1 MNPWLIDGAA
11 VWAISVLRFPTGGRF
26 NRAGQAPPVS
36 RRHFRHLNRVS
47 RGESHMRR
55 LFSRVLAVLAITAV
69 AALGADNSIGTWK
82 VNVAKSKYTPA
93 PFPLKSLTSV
103 REAVPGSPPTCPT
116 KACVESEP
124 EAATS
129 RRARSLITRSPA

>member
-69 AALGADNSIGTWK
+69 AALGDRKSTRLNSSHLGISYA
-82 VNVAKSKYTPA
+82 V
-93 PFPLKSLTSV
+93 FFLKI
-103 REAVPGSPPTCPT
+103 
-116 KACVESEP
+116 KK
-124 EAATS
+124 
-129 RRARSLITRSPA
+129 